1 MAEAIKKDKDAEP
14 IRDWAELA
22 ANIYDQL
29 TGRNAEIIYE
39 FQDMKFD
46 VPTGPG
52 DNASHY
58 RWGVSGALVIRARE
72 LKGAAK

>member
-1 MAEAIKKDKDAEP
+1 MAEPSKKDVEP
-14 IRDWAELA
+14 IQDWAELA
-22 ANIYDQL
+22 AKIYDNL
-29 TGRNAEIIYE
+29 TGRNAEITYE
-39 FQDMKFD
+39 FRDMKFD

-72 LKGAAK
+72 VKGTVK